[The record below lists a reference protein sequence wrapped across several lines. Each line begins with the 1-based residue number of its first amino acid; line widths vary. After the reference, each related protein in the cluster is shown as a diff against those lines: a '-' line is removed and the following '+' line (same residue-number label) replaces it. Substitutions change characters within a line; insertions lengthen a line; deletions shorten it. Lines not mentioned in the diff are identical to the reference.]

1 MTEREHEILANAWAL
16 ATGAQQILQ
25 ALLIMLKKSGTS
37 REFLEQVFDLAAQ
50 PSEAMALSDDQT
62 TRAIAVRTAQIVD
75 HFRANVLG

>member
-1 MTEREHEILANAWAL
+1 
-16 ATGAQQILQ
+16 
-25 ALLIMLKKSGTS
+25 MLKKSGTS

-62 TRAIAVRTAQIVD
+62 TRAIAVGTAQIVD